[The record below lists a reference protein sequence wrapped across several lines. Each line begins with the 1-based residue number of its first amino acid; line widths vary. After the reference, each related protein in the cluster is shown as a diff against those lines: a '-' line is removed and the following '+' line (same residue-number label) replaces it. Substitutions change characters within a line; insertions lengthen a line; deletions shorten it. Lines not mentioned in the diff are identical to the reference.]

1 MRMSLI
7 TTHHEH
13 SHSLFARLSPLT
25 VAILAAAPLAVMAAT
40 PENLVVADG
49 TSSVYTENL
58 TYYTENVGL
67 GNSVYSGIRIN
78 GSGKLTVES
87 ENAFFTVHNMPDEE
101 GKGDYT
107 AFGMKVDANKGAQAN
122 FTGTN
127 VTINA
132 RSAYGAQGI
141 VFTNTG
147 DLPATLNFNNSGTLN
162 ITAVV
167 EGDGIAR
174 SNAIGILGN
183 WQTLNFG
190 SELDAVNV
198 SVYGSGVFN
207 GNALNSNG
215 TSGLYFAGDTV
226 TIDAKQLNVTV
237 ITGQDYTARL
247 ETAPGVYETVDV
259 AFDEEAAKKLG
270 ASYAVTYGLN
280 NKGNTT
286 IGADTTTT
294 ITVHDGFWNA
304 VGISNDPMYVDMD
317 RDGNYSNYNLSDLE
331 ILGNVAVEAVG
342 SSLGA
347 DSDSTLTG
355 GNSALSTERLT
366 ATYGLYAGVT
376 AIDGV
381 EGYDEQLSK
390 VVLGSDGKIV
400 DVYAANFTE
409 GAEGDVYGLYGSKAD
424 ITLNGASS
432 SVTVESSTT
441 GNAYGAA
448 VENATKLAFNTT
460 SNVISVKG
468 ASAVGVSAKQSDS
481 VVSFLSDSTAITAEG
496 EDSVGLSVTEGAE
509 AVFTGAAQV
518 TAEQAVNVDATSK
531 MTISGENAQVVANG
545 LVVNAGTTAITDGSL
560 TMTTDGST
568 LNTVEGENATVAVGA
583 GNYAIA
589 TYSGTGNTILANDLL
604 NLESVA
610 VENVSSD
617 TTVAANRASNNQ
629 YENVE
634 ATARALQEKV
644 MLGTG
649 EESSATRYE
658 IETGSIND
666 GLVLTKN
673 EDGTWS
679 SYRQENAS
687 MAVYSDVVALSAL
700 QWRDQLNDLNKR
712 MGDLRDNPGALGA
725 WVRLYGS
732 EQELGSITGKSASV
746 QVGADYQIG
755 DWKVGGAFSYT
766 DGSSDYD
773 LGNADN
779 ELYTFAVYGTW
790 LADNG
795 MFVDLIGKYGRL
807 SNDFQVDQMKGSFDN
822 NAYSLSAEFGWRFE
836 PCAFGFI
843 EPQVELTYARID
855 GDTFTSS
862 NQVRIA
868 QDDFDSLIGR
878 AGVRVGAKFP
888 ENRGNIYLRI
898 SGAYDF
904 QGESEAEARLLTG
917 ASHRKLEDDLGGAWL
932 ETAVGANFRLTDASN
947 VYVDLERTN
956 GGEVVE
962 NWRWNV
968 GFRTEF

>member
-1 MRMSLI
+1 MKTHLI
-7 TTHHEH
+7 TPPHTSKHFL
-13 SHSLFARLSPLT
+13 SARLSPLT
-25 VAILAAAPLAVMAAT
+25 IAVLTAVPLSVMAAT
-40 PENLVVADG
+40 PENLIVNDG
-49 TSSVYTENL
+49 TAPVYTDDL
-58 TYYTENVGL
+58 TYYTENIGL
-67 GNSVYSGIRIN
+67 GADVYSGIRIK
-78 GSGKLTVES
+78 GSGNLTVES
-87 ENAFFTVHNMPDEE
+87 ENAFFTVHNLPNEE
-101 GKGDYT
+101 GNGDYT
-107 AFGMKVDANKGAQAN
+107 AFGMKVDANKGAEAN

-141 VFTNTG
+141 VFQNTG
-147 DLPATLNFNNSGTLN
+147 ASPATLNFNNSGTLN
-162 ITAVV
+162 ITSVV
-167 EGDGIAR
+167 EDDGIAR
-174 SNAIGILGN
+174 SNAIGIMGN
-183 WQTLNFG
+183 GQTFNFG

-198 SVYGSGVFN
+198 TVYGSGIFN
-207 GNALNSNG
+207 GNALYSNG
-215 TSGLYFAGDTV
+215 TSGVFFANDTV
-226 TIDAKQLNVTV
+226 TIDSQAFNVTV
-237 ITGQDYTARL
+237 IAGQDYTARL
-247 ETAPGVYETVDV
+247 ETAPGVFETVDV
-259 AFDEEAAKKLG
+259 TFDEDAARDLG
-270 ASYAVTYGLN
+270 ASYGVTYGLN

-286 IGADTTTT
+286 ISADTTTT
-294 ITVHDGFWNA
+294 ISVNDGFWNA
-304 VGISNDPMYVDMD
+304 VGISNDPMYADMD
-317 RDGNYSNYNLSDLE
+317 GGGNYSNYNLSNLQ
-331 ILGNVAVEAVG
+331 ILGNVAVKAVG

-347 DSDSTLTG
+347 GSDSTLTG
-355 GNSALSTERLT
+355 GSSTLSTERLT

-381 EGYDEQLSK
+381 AGYDDQLSQ
-390 VVLGSDGKIV
+390 VVLGSDGKTV

-409 GAEGDVYGLYGSKAD
+409 GAEGDVYGLYGSKAN
-424 ITLNGASS
+424 ISLNGTNST
-432 SVTVESSTT
+432 VTVESSTT

-610 VENVSSD
+610 FENVSSD

>member
-1 MRMSLI
+1 
-7 TTHHEH
+7 
-13 SHSLFARLSPLT
+13 
-25 VAILAAAPLAVMAAT
+25 MAAT
-40 PENLVVADG
+40 PENLIVNDG
-49 TSSVYTENL
+49 TAPVYTDDL
-58 TYYTENVGL
+58 TYYTENIGL
-67 GNSVYSGIRIN
+67 GADVYSGIRIK
-78 GSGKLTVES
+78 GSGNLTVES
-87 ENAFFTVHNMPDEE
+87 ENAFFTVHNLPNEE
-101 GKGDYT
+101 GNGDYT
-107 AFGMKVDANKGAQAN
+107 AFGMKVDANKGAEAN

-141 VFTNTG
+141 VFQNTG
-147 DLPATLNFNNSGTLN
+147 ASPATLNFNNSGTLN
-162 ITAVV
+162 ITSVV
-167 EGDGIAR
+167 EDDGIAR
-174 SNAIGILGN
+174 SNAIGIMGN
-183 WQTLNFG
+183 GQTFNFG

-198 SVYGSGVFN
+198 TVYGSGIFN

-215 TSGLYFAGDTV
+215 TSGVFFANDTV
-226 TIDAKQLNVTV
+226 TIDSQAFNVTV
-237 ITGQDYTARL
+237 IAGQDYTARL
-247 ETAPGVYETVDV
+247 ETAPGVFETVDV
-259 AFDEEAAKKLG
+259 TFDEDAAKDLG
-270 ASYAVTYGLN
+270 ASYGVTYGLN

-286 IGADTTTT
+286 ISADTTTT
-294 ITVHDGFWNA
+294 ISVNDGFWNA
-304 VGISNDPMYVDMD
+304 VGISNDPMYADMD
-317 RDGNYSNYNLSDLE
+317 GGGNYSNYNLSNLQ
-331 ILGNVAVEAVG
+331 ILGNVAVKAVG

-347 DSDSTLTG
+347 GSDSTLTG
-355 GNSALSTERLT
+355 GSSTLSTERLT

-381 EGYDEQLSK
+381 AGYDDQLSQ
-390 VVLGSDGKIV
+390 VVLGSDGKTV

-409 GAEGDVYGLYGSKAD
+409 GAEGDVYGLYGSKAN
-424 ITLNGASS
+424 ISLNGTNST
-432 SVTVESSTT
+432 VTVESSTT

-862 NQVRIA
+862 NQVRIT